1 MMKLNCSCSKFIYAV
16 LEKFDSQSPCILNKT
31 NLNFANFQQR
41 FNCLTLIHFLVGF
54 VDIIKRGRVSE
65 NSPRIDIAFEY
76 SIKQ

>member
-1 MMKLNCSCSKFIYAV
+1 MMKLNRNFSKSICAV
-16 LEKFDSQSPCILNKT
+16 LEKSGSKSLCILNKT

>member
-41 FNCLTLIHFLVGF
+41 FNCLTLIHFF
-54 VDIIKRGRVSE
+54 GRL
-65 NSPRIDIAFEY
+65 R
-76 SIKQ
+76 